1 MSEKPKLERQNNN
14 FRNRND
20 SVETFDVDAVEK
32 EMFTDKKKVGD
43 VSIEGQALKYQERDT
58 ATPISGE

>member
-1 MSEKPKLERQNNN
+1 MSKEQKLERQNNN

-32 EMFTDKKKVGD
+32 DLFTDKKRNGD
-43 VSIEGQALKYQERDT
+43 VSIEKEALKQPERDT
-58 ATPISGE
+58 ATATP